1 MTYSDVETDNPY
13 AHRVRAKRR
22 QEDTRA
28 RVLALPADIDLGN
41 GIMVLFAL
49 DAAGFDHEESMRLLE
64 DVIGCARTLR
74 ATDDT
79 LVLG

>member
-13 AHRVRAKRR
+13 AHRIRARRR
-22 QEDTRA
+22 QEAIRDRT
-28 RVLALPADIDLGN
+28 LALPADADLGN
-41 GIMVLFAL
+41 GIMVLMAL

-64 DVIGCARTLR
+64 DVLGCARSLR
-74 ATDDT
+74 ATDET